1 MKKFLAVLA
10 VLGLV
15 MSFGSTAQAYTF
27 DVYYNYTSW
36 LSAVDP
42 FNDPNIPVVENFE
55 DLTFVSGFSITEV
68 GGAGLIHDGV
78 YENIVDVDVDRYQV
92 FNLDQGMSAWG
103 GWLDLK
109 NPGGA
114 GTSIDVYID
123 DDDTFLFNVAN
134 TYAGEFIGFKI
145 TIGGSFNGVRFEDG
159 DGSGVQET
167 YYSVDMALVPVP
179 EPSTLFLLGLGL
191 MGVGMLR
198 RKK

>member
-1 MKKFLAVLA
+1 MKKFLAILA
-10 VLGLV
+10 VFGLV
-15 MSFGSTAQAYTF
+15 MSFGATAQAYTWN
-27 DVYYNYTSW
+27 VYNNYTSW
-36 LSAVDP
+36 LAAVDP
-42 FNDPNIPVVENFE
+42 YNDPNIPVVENFE

-68 GGAGLIHDGV
+68 NGAGSIHDGI
-78 YENIVDVDVDRYQV
+78 YENIVDKEVNRYQV

-123 DDDTFLFNVAN
+123 DDNTFLFNVPN
-134 TYAGEFIGFKI
+134 TYAGEFIGI
-145 TIGGSFNGVRFEDG
+145 MLTSGGSFNGIRFQDG
-159 DGSGVQET
+159 AGSGIQET
-167 YYSVDMALVPVP
+167 YYSIDMALVPVP

-191 MGVGMLR
+191 LGVGMLR